1 MNKVLSALFGCLIM
15 SSFVYADSNSVIQ
28 NILSRKSVRQYSGQE
43 VEKDKIDAIVRSGMA
58 APSAMNL
65 QPWEIVVVTDKKL
78 LNEIAKKHPYAA
90 FTKNAAFAVVV
101 CGDSKKSPDFWI
113 QDCCAVSQNV
123 LLAAESLG
131 LGAVWCAV
139 YPDNE
144 RVLAVSK
151 ILKLPDNVIPLNI
164 IPVGYPKGENLP
176 KQKYNPSKIHLNSWA
191 LKK

>member
-1 MNKVLSALFGCLIM
+1 MNKLLLALLICFSSAV
-15 SSFVYADSNSVIQ
+15 VYAQDNIVIK
-28 NILSRKSVRQYSGQE
+28 NILARKSVRQYSDKN
-43 VEKDKIDAIVRSGMA
+43 VEQSKIDNIIRAGMA

-101 CGDSKKSPDFWI
+101 CGNSKVSPDFWV
-113 QDCCAVSQNV
+113 QDCCAVTENM
-123 LLAAESLG
+123 LLAIESQQ

-144 RVLAVSK
+144 RISAIK
-151 ILKLPDNVIPLNI
+151 QILSLPDDIIPLNV

-176 KQKYNPSKIHLNSWA
+176 KQKYNPSKIHLNSWT